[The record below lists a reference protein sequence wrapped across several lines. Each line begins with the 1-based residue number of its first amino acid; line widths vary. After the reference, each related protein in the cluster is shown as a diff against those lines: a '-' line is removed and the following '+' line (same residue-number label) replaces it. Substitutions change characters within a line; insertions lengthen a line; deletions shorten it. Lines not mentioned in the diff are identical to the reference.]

1 MKTEEKGWEGRSFYN
16 VDDRIDHIPKSKPTK
31 MILDSCIYE
40 SISIKSFAV
49 KEKKRGGW
57 NNVIFIWE
65 NGNVCKFFLM
75 SFIYDILEISCFPN
89 KKVKLI
95 YEKYQIE
102 TVYIYHILTDTD
114 STSLKFVFI
123 SNAASE
129 IPNTKHQ
136 QIIFEV
142 LYRPKL
148 LREENVA
155 KVARFS

>member
-1 MKTEEKGWEGRSFYN
+1 
-16 VDDRIDHIPKSKPTK
+16 
-31 MILDSCIYE
+31 
-40 SISIKSFAV
+40 
-49 KEKKRGGW
+49 
-57 NNVIFIWE
+57 
-65 NGNVCKFFLM
+65 M
-75 SFIYDILEISCFPN
+75 SFIYDILETFCFPN

-142 LYRPKL
+142 LYRQKL